1 MPASIFGERF
11 YGRREPAW
19 HGIGTVLDADLKA
32 TEAMKVAKIAFP
44 VNKWQM
50 WAENPDD
57 GTLIDTSN
65 WAVVRDPTPD
75 DPEHRVLSVVGE
87 QWTPLQ
93 AWELAEMLDPISEQY
108 PVETVGALGNGEKIF
123 FTLDAGESKIA
134 GEDHHLYYLV
144 TDHRDGAGALQIAFT
159 PVRVVCQNTLTVGL
173 SQAKVSASLTHH
185 SNIKADAQWYTALFS
200 SMLNAKET
208 VTAVMNSLSEVT
220 VEKDDIKRIVN
231 AAYKDASQPRKL
243 KLSKDIK
250 PEDVP
255 ANVWTRLLNDKK
267 EWVEEWEKRRKRT
280 QVLRDSAWERFD
292 VFNQEYP
299 RLAMTPWA
307 GWQAVVETEDYRRGH
322 SDALGSTVFGER
334 AEAKARAFNAALK
347 VTQAA

>member
-1 MPASIFGERF
+1 
-11 YGRREPAW
+11 
-19 HGIGTVLDADLKA
+19 
-32 TEAMKVAKIAFP
+32 
-44 VNKWQM
+44 
-50 WAENPDD
+50 
-57 GTLIDTSN
+57 
-65 WAVVRDPTPD
+65 
-75 DPEHRVLSVVGE
+75 
-87 QWTPLQ
+87 
-93 AWELAEMLDPISEQY
+93 
-108 PVETVGALGNGEKIF
+108 
-123 FTLDAGESKIA
+123 
-134 GEDHHLYYLV
+134 
-144 TDHRDGAGALQIAFT
+144 
-159 PVRVVCQNTLTVGL
+159 
-173 SQAKVSASLTHH
+173 
-185 SNIKADAQWYTALFS
+185 
-200 SMLNAKET
+200 MLNAKET

-347 VTQAA
+347 VTQAV